1 MRSSLPDR
9 RTLILCVA
17 AGALGLLINS
27 CNISILPDARLF
39 FGGIVY
45 LAAALRFGP
54 LWGGIV
60 AAISCGPVAASLG
73 LFATGL
79 LVAEA
84 IAIGALARKG
94 IQAPLAELIYWS
106 VLGTPLSICV
116 YVFWLHQP
124 SPLCWISIVTCPLN
138 GFINAI
144 LAPFLDAL
152 VPAAHRRRLTLRG
165 HLSQRF
171 VLLATIPLIPL
182 TIVTGRLYVDRQSWD
197 ARQEIEEAALAVRQ
211 DIDAVVMR
219 HLSGVASLA
228 GILEGNAV
236 RDRAA
241 LNGRLARVHAVY
253 PDFQSLSLIARPG
266 TVVGTS
272 PAVAD
277 DRTIFGVGR
286 IQDRDY
292 YRRTISGRKP
302 VVSGVVWDRFHS
314 EPVIYLTAPWFGA
327 KGAVAGAVCAALR
340 ISAFH
345 FARYHGLNRLSGII
359 VDELGQVV
367 YAAGEPRY
375 TPLQSLQDSALVEAA
390 RTAPQH
396 ATFRL
401 DDTDSAGVN
410 TRYLVSAESSALTGW
425 RIFLKEP
432 DSEIYFQTE
441 MYYLMASLCLLAV
454 FALSLLV
461 ARLFSLSVTRPLE
474 TLLLAFERFSE
485 DGSRSLRISLPAHV
499 PHEVAAV
506 ASDFTKV
513 AGRLAESY
521 TQLQSALADREKLNG
536 ELQTVMAGLD
546 RKVAERTAE
555 LRSATARAEE
565 ANRAKSEFLANMSHE
580 IRTPINGVLGMLHLL
595 ADTGLTGPQAEDLK
609 IATTS
614 AEALLSVINDILD
627 FSKVEAGRIQ
637 FERENFSVREC
648 VRDAISIMELSAGQ
662 KGLSLTSEIGSAIP
676 DRLIGD
682 RNRLRQILLNL
693 TNNAVKFTQRGG
705 VRIALDCAPSP
716 PLTAGIAFSVADT
729 GIGLSRQ
736 QQSIIF
742 EPFRQADGS
751 VNRRY
756 GGTGLGLAI
765 CSRLVTLMG
774 GELSVES
781 EPDRGSKFSFQLSYP
796 LPPDGPEEKRSG
808 AASASD
814 QRLQGREILVA
825 EDNKTNQVVVVRLLK
840 KRGLRPSVANNGLE
854 ALALVQERRF
864 DLVLMDMQM
873 PEMDGLEAARR
884 IRDAECGSLTHLP
897 IIALTANAMTD
908 HRDQCLDAGMD
919 GYLAKPIQP
928 DTLFAEIES
937 VLDRLKKGDD
947 DACISA
953 DHAG

>member
-9 RTLILCVA
+9 RTLLLCVA

-27 CNISILPDARLF
+27 CNVSILPDARLF

-94 IQAPLAELIYWS
+94 VQAPLAELIYWS

-144 LAPFLDAL
+144 LAPFVDAL
-152 VPAAHRRRLTLRG
+152 VPAANRRRMTLRG

-228 GILEGNAV
+228 GILEGSAV

-241 LNGRLARVHAVY
+241 LDGRLARVHAVY

-266 TVVGTS
+266 AVVGTS

-327 KGAVAGAVCAALR
+327 KGAVVGAVCAALR

-367 YAAGEPRY
+367 YAAGESRY
-375 TPLQSLQDSALVEAA
+375 TPLQSLQDSALVKAA

-401 DDTDSAGVN
+401 DDADSAGVN

-432 DSEIYFQTE
+432 ESEIYFQTE

-485 DGSRSLRISLPAHV
+485 DGSRSLRVSLPADV
-499 PHEVAAV
+499 PHEIAAV

-536 ELQTVMAGLD
+536 ELQTLMAGLD

-555 LRSATARAEE
+555 LRSAKARAEE

-648 VRDAISIMELSAGQ
+648 VRDVISIMELSAAQ
-662 KGLSLTSEIGSAIP
+662 KGLSLASEVEPAIP
-676 DRLIGD
+676 DRLFGD

-705 VRIALDCAPSP
+705 VRIALDSVPGSL
-716 PLTAGIAFSVADT
+716 LTAGVAFSVADT

-765 CSRLVTLMG
+765 CSRLVHLMG

-796 LPPDGPEEKRSG
+796 LPPAGSEQKRSG
-808 AASASD
+808 AVSSAAE
-814 QRLQGREILVA
+814 RLQGREILVA

-840 KRGLRPSVANNGLE
+840 KRGLRPSVANNGRE
-854 ALALVQERRF
+854 ALALVRERRF

-884 IRDAECGSLTHLP
+884 IRDAERGSVTHLP

-928 DTLFAEIES
+928 DALFAEIES